1 MGQRDAEAV
10 VDETLVYLAET
21 QVLASDSFG
30 YTDKN
35 FTVMSVENQ
44 IMRTRVNPKR
54 PLEDE
59 FGDSFRL
66 PAFSYIVSLANVK
79 HKITSHEVTSSVIL
93 GEIWGVLLTIWLACH
108 SLLRIYAPRRLH
120 KILQDSIPN
129 RTEIPDGFKEIRK
142 NLEKQRDVTLST
154 AHVR

>member
-1 MGQRDAEAV
+1 MGQRDTEAV
-10 VDETLVYLAET
+10 VDETLIYLAET
-21 QVLASDSFG
+21 QVLARDSLG
-30 YTDKN
+30 YTDQN

-44 IMRTRVNPKR
+44 IMRTKVNPNR

-59 FGDSFRL
+59 FDDSFRL

-79 HKITSHEVTSSVIL
+79 HEITSRDVTSSLIL
-93 GEIWGVLLTIWLACH
+93 AEIWGVSLTMWLACH
-108 SLLRIYAPRRLH
+108 GLLRIYAPRRLH

-129 RTEIPDGFKEIRK
+129 RTEMPDAFKEIRK